1 MLANPQRR
9 FCLWSGPRNVSTAL
23 MYAFANRSDTRV
35 VDEPLYGH
43 YLRVSGAPHPGA
55 DAVMAAMDCDA
66 GSVIQNVILGPCDRP
81 VLFHKSMAHH
91 LVELDWSFLKQT
103 TNLLLIRDP
112 IEMLPSLGKVL
123 SQPGLDDTG
132 LKKQVELLNYLKALG
147 QDVPV
152 LDARELLL
160 NPEHVLK
167 QLCRRLD
174 LGFEQG
180 MLHWPAGPIYADGVW
195 APYWYENVHKSTGFQ
210 PYHSK
215 TGPFPEKLRPL
226 LADCQPYYRQLSD
239 NAIKAD

>member
-1 MLANPQRR
+1 
-9 FCLWSGPRNVSTAL
+9 

-55 DAVMAAMDCDA
+55 DAVMEAMDCDA

-160 NPEHVLK
+160 NPGHVLK

-174 LGFEQG
+174 LGFERG

-210 PYHSK
+210 PYHPK
-215 TGPFPEKLRPL
+215 TGPFPEALRPL
-226 LADCQPYYRQLSD
+226 LAECQPYYRQLSD
-239 NAIKAD
+239 NAIKADCL